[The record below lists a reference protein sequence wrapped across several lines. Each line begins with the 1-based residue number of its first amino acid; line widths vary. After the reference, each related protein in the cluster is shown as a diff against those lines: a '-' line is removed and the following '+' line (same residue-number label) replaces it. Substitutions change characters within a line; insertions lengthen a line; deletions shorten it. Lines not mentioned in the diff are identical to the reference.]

1 MKKYSSYK
9 TSGVEWIGDI
19 PETWDSGKMKYVLS
33 NNDGG
38 VWGSDVENEFEGNIV
53 IRSTEITIDGNW
65 NFSNPLKRVLTENE
79 IIKSKLYEGD
89 IVITKSSGSPQHIG
103 KSVIVSKEIELL
115 NCCYSNFVQRIRFRN
130 YNPKLYHFV
139 LNSDIGRSQFQYLT
153 TSSTGL
159 GNLNGS
165 SLNDILLPFIPL
177 QEQEQ
182 IVNYLDEKTTIIDKL
197 ISTKQR
203 KVELLKEQRTTL
215 INQVITKGLNQK
227 VKMKDSGVEW
237 IGEIPEKWS
246 FVRLGILGKFSKGK
260 GITKDKIKENGFP
273 CIRNGEIYTTYNLRF
288 SKPKSFI
295 DEHTTNESIK
305 VKKGTLFFT
314 GDGETLE
321 EIGKCVVY
329 LGEEDIYIGG
339 GINVFT
345 PNTEK
350 VSPIYLSYVMSSTS
364 CVYQKSKGGKGEIV
378 VHIYSKQLRD
388 IQFGLPSIEEQDK
401 TVEYLDKHTKD
412 IDDLVSMEQNKIELL
427 KEYRQSLISE
437 VITGKIK
444 VV

>member
-1 MKKYSSYK
+1 M
-9 TSGVEWIGDI
+9 EWIGDI
-19 PETWDSGKMKYVLS
+19 PDSWDCGKMKYVLS

-38 VWGSDVENEFEGNIV
+38 VWGTDVKNDEEGNIV
-53 IRSTEITIDGNW
+53 IRSTEITIDGDW
-65 NFSNPLKRVLTENE
+65 DFSNPLKRILTENE

-103 KSVIVSKEIELL
+103 KSVIVSKEIENL

-130 YNPKLYHFV
+130 YNPKLYHFI
-139 LNSDIGRSQFQYLT
+139 LNSDIGRSQFKFLT

-165 SLNDILLPFIPL
+165 SLNDVLIPFIPL
-177 QEQEQ
+177 QEQQQ
-182 IVNYLDEKTTIIDKL
+182 IVNYLNEKTYIIDKL
-197 ISTKQR
+197 ISTKKR

-215 INQVITKGLNQK
+215 INQVMTKGLDPN
-227 VKMKDSGVEW
+227 VKMKDSGFEL
-237 IGEIPEKWS
+237 IGEIPEGWS
-246 FVRLGILGKFSKGK
+246 FVRLGVLGSFSKGK
-260 GITKDKIKENGFP
+260 GITKDKIKESGFP

-288 SKPKSFI
+288 TEPKSYI
-295 DEHTTNESIK
+295 DKFTTSESIS

-321 EIGKCVVY
+321 EIGKCIVY
-329 LGEEDIYIGG
+329 LGEEEIFVGG
-339 GINVFT
+339 GINIFT
-345 PNTEK
+345 PKTEK
-350 VSPIYLSYVMSSTS
+350 VYPIYLSYVMSSTS
-364 CVYQKSKGGKGEIV
+364 CVYQKSIGGKGEIV

-388 IQFGLPSIEEQDK
+388 IQFGLPILEEQQEIVD
-401 TVEYLDKHTKD
+401 YLDKHTKE

-427 KEYRQSLISE
+427 KEYRQSFISE

-444 VV
+444 VI